1 MNILEWS
8 IGLFVL
14 IIVTVY
20 VVSPLENLAI
30 SYASNIDWFATCLT
44 IIFAVPTEI
53 IYYILK
59 MKCD

>member
-30 SYASNIDWFATCLT
+30 SYASNIDVNSAR
-44 IIFAVPTEI
+44 
-53 IYYILK
+53 
-59 MKCD
+59 